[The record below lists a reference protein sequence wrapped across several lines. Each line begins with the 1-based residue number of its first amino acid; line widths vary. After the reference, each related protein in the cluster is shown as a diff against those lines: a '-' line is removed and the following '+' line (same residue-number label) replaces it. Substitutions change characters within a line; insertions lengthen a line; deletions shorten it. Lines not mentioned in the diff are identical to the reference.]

1 MQSIYIYTYTHIGYP
16 AAAQTLIAEVL
27 IRFERPVC
35 RPGHTAPPPHESVMK
50 KDEAEDGAGDG
61 DLNDDGRALAMLF
74 RTLSHEGLQ
83 PRLCRSVVG
92 HRRCGR
98 CPRSRFLAA

>member
-1 MQSIYIYTYTHIGYP
+1 MQSIYIYIYTYTHIGYP

-35 RPGHTAPPPHESVMK
+35 RPGHTAPPPPHESVMK

-61 DLNDDGRALAMLF
+61 DLNDDGRALAMLISN
-74 RTLSHEGLQ
+74 LK
-83 PRLCRSVVG
+83 P
-92 HRRCGR
+92 
-98 CPRSRFLAA
+98 